1 MAMVCAIAQAG
12 NAGGA
17 LARPADCREAVVPFS
32 GLTSWTTSFW
42 LTLLRRTGPAS
53 T

>member
-1 MAMVCAIAQAG
+1 MQAVRSPGRLIAVK
-12 NAGGA
+12 
-17 LARPADCREAVVPFS
+17 PVVPFS

-42 LTLLRRTGPAS
+42 LTLLRRTRPAS